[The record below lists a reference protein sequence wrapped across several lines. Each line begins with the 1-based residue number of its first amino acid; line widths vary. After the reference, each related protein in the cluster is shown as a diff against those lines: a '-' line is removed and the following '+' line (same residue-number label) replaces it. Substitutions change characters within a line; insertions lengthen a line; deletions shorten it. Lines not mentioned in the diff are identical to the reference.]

1 MAGLNLPSPMISSHA
16 AASRQ
21 IKSQSLT
28 ADLVVVG
35 GGLAG
40 VSGAITAARAGCRV
54 VLIQDRPVL
63 GGNAS
68 SEVRLWALGATSHMG
83 NNNRWAREGGVI
95 DEISVENTFRNPEGN
110 PHLFDALLL
119 DMVVAEPNI
128 RLLLNTA
135 VFETL
140 KTDADTIRSV
150 RAFCS
155 QNETL
160 YEVAAPLFCD
170 ASGDGIVGFQAG
182 AAFRMGAEAQS
193 EFGEKFAPDAEY
205 GELLGHSIFFYSKD
219 VGRPVEFVPPAFAL
233 TDITKIPRF
242 GQIAASDLGC
252 AFWWLEFG
260 GRLDTV
266 HQTEEIKWELWK
278 VVYGVWN
285 HIKNSGKFPEAAN
298 LTLEWIGSVPGKR
311 ESRRFEGDYM
321 MIQQDVIE
329 QRRHADAVSY
339 GGWAIDLHPADGVYS
354 TKSGCTQWHSKGVY
368 QIPYRSLYSRNIK
381 NLFLAGRI
389 ISVSHVAFGTT
400 RVMAT
405 AAHTAQAVGM
415 AAALCRESGLLP
427 RDLLVPQR
435 MRELQTRLART
446 GHYIPH
452 VNHAEKANL
461 AETATATASSTFALA
476 SLSAGTLRS
485 ELDCPRAMIV
495 PMTAGPVPR
504 VTIWADVAAATD
516 MEFQLRAST
525 REGNFTPDVTLAV
538 KKLHVPAGQGVPVTV
553 DFGVVLDQ
561 ARYVFICVMPV
572 AGVSLVLSDQ
582 RLTGILS
589 VRHGANKK
597 VAKSA
602 VQNPTSDVGVDTF
615 EFWIPER
622 RPSGQNFALGFD
634 PPLAA
639 FAPAHTLTGPA
650 RPTTR
655 TNAWVPALADPAPT
669 LTLSWPTPQTIRT
682 VELSFDTDFDHAME
696 SVQWGH
702 PERRMPLC
710 AQNYRLRDADGRVL
724 AEVVK
729 NHRTRNVIRLEAA
742 VVTDRLVVEL
752 VPESGQPPAA
762 VFQVR
767 CYAD

>member
-1 MAGLNLPSPMISSHA
+1 MQTAAP

-21 IKSQSLT
+21 IKQLALAT
-28 ADLVVVG
+28 DLVVVG

-40 VSGAITAARAGCRV
+40 VAGAISAARAGSQV

-95 DEISVENTFRNPEGN
+95 DELFVENTFRNPEGN
-110 PHLFDALLL
+110 PHLFDAVLL
-119 DMVVAEPNI
+119 DKVIAEKNI

-135 VFETL
+135 VFETT
-140 KTDADTIRSV
+140 KSDADTIRSV

-155 QNETL
+155 QNESV
-160 YEVAAPLFCD
+160 YEVSAPLFCD

-182 AAFRMGAEAQS
+182 AAFRMGAEAQA

-242 GQIAASDLGC
+242 GQIASSDLGC

-260 GRLDTV
+260 GRLDTI

-285 HIKNSGKFPEAAN
+285 YIKNSGKFPEAAN
-298 LTLEWIGSVPGKR
+298 LTLEWIGTVPGKR
-311 ESRRFEGDYM
+311 ESRRFEGDYIM
-321 MIQQDVIE
+321 TQQDVIE

-354 TKSGCTQWHSKGVY
+354 AKSGCTQWHSKGVY

-381 NLFLAGRI
+381 NLFLAGRV
-389 ISVSHVAFGTT
+389 ISVSHVAFGST

-405 AAHTAQAVGM
+405 TAHSAQAVGL
-415 AAALCRESGLLP
+415 AAALCRETGLLP
-427 RDLLVPQR
+427 RDLLAPER

-452 VNHAEKANL
+452 VNHPESANL
-461 AETATATASSTFALA
+461 AESASATASSTFELA
-476 SLSAGTLRS
+476 TLPAGELRA
-485 ELDCPRAMIV
+485 ELDCPRALIV
-495 PMTAGPVPR
+495 PMAAGAVPR
-504 VTIWADVAAATD
+504 VTVLVDVAAATEL
-516 MEFQLRAST
+516 EFQLRTSE

-538 KKLHVPAGQGVPVTV
+538 KKLRVPAGQSVPVTV
-553 DFGVVLDQ
+553 DFGVSLDR

-572 AGVSLVLSDQ
+572 AGVSLVLSDL
-582 RLTGILS
+582 RLSGVLA

-602 VQNPTSDVGVDTF
+602 VQSPVGDVGVDTF

-622 RPSGQNFALGFD
+622 RPGGQNFAISFD

-639 FAPAHTLTGPA
+639 FAPASTLNGPS
-650 RPTTR
+650 RPTTQ
-655 TNAWVPALADPAPT
+655 TNAWVPALADRTPA
-669 LTLSWPTPQTIRT
+669 LKLSWPKPQTIRT
-682 VELSFDTDFDHAME
+682 VELAFDTDFDHAME

-710 AQNYRLRDADGRVL
+710 VNQYRLRDGSGRVL
-724 AEVVK
+724 AEVEK
-729 NHRTRNVIRLEAA
+729 NHQTRNVIRFDAA
-742 VVTDRLVVEL
+742 VVTDRLLVEL
-752 VPESGQPPAA
+752 VPQPGQPPAA
-762 VFQVR
+762 IFQVR